1 MKPGCRFR
9 WLGRCEYTGVADRM
23 LQFTDARDRE
33 TGDEIW
39 FLEHFPVFTLGTSSR
54 LEPHRNPANIPLVR
68 SKRGGQIT
76 YHGPGQLVAY
86 LMLDLRRLGIG
97 PRRLVELI
105 EQCLLQLLADYGLQA
120 ERRPGAPGVYVGESK
135 IAALGLRIRNGCSF
149 HGFSLN
155 VDMDTM
161 PFTWIDPC
169 GYPGLAVTTLAH
181 CGVDRGM
188 ESVRRDLAGCLAD
201 AFGWDRDDA
210 GPAAGTSVE
219 NPQPAVARVRSPRRS

>member
-1 MKPGCRFR
+1 MNPGCRFR
-9 WLGRCEYTGVADRM
+9 WLGLCEYTSVADRM
-23 LQFTDARDRE
+23 QQFTDSRSRE
-33 TGDEIW
+33 TLDEIW
-39 FLEHFPVFTLGTSSR
+39 FLEHLPVFTQGTSSR
-54 LEPHRNPANIPLVR
+54 LETHRNPDGIPLVR

-105 EQCLLQLLADYGLQA
+105 EECLLRLLADYGLEG
-120 ERRPGAPGVYVGESK
+120 ERRVGAPGIYVEDQK

-155 VDMDTM
+155 VNMDTT

-169 GYPGLAVTTLAH
+169 GYPGLVVTSLARN
-181 CGVDRGM
+181 GVDRKM
-188 ESVRRDLAGCLAD
+188 DTVCRDLKRCLGEV
-201 AFGWDRDDA
+201 FGWEGDGTDA
-210 GPAAGTSVE
+210 GVE
-219 NPQPAVARVRSPRRS
+219 GFH

>member
-9 WLGRCEYTGVADRM
+9 WLGLCEYTSVADRM
-23 LQFTDARDRE
+23 QQFTDSRDRE
-33 TGDEIW
+33 TLDEIW
-39 FLEHFPVFTLGTSSR
+39 FLEHLPVFTQGTSSR
-54 LEPHRNPANIPLVR
+54 LEPHRNPDGIPLVR

-76 YHGPGQLVAY
+76 YHGPGQLIAY

-105 EQCLLQLLADYGLQA
+105 EECLLRLLADYGL
-120 ERRPGAPGVYVGESK
+120 EGKRRAGAPGVYVGDHK

-155 VDMDTM
+155 VNMDTT

-169 GYPGLAVTTLAH
+169 GYPGLVVTSLARN
-181 CGVDRGM
+181 GVDRKM
-188 ESVRRDLAGCLAD
+188 DTVCRDLKRCLSD
-201 AFGWDRDDA
+201 AFGWESDGSDA
-210 GPAAGTSVE
+210 GVE
-219 NPQPAVARVRSPRRS
+219 SFR

>member
-1 MKPGCRFR
+1 MNPGCRFR
-9 WLGRCEYTGVADRM
+9 WLGLCEYTSVADRM
-23 LQFTDARDRE
+23 QQFTDSRSRE
-33 TGDEIW
+33 TLDEIW
-39 FLEHFPVFTLGTSSR
+39 FLEHLPVFTQGTSSQ
-54 LEPHRNPANIPLVR
+54 LEPHRNPDGIPLVR

-105 EQCLLQLLADYGLQA
+105 EGCLLRLLADYGLEG
-120 ERRPGAPGVYVGESK
+120 ERRVGAPGIYVEDQK

-155 VDMDTM
+155 VNMDTT

-169 GYPGLAVTTLAH
+169 GYPGLVVTSLARN
-181 CGVDRGM
+181 GVDCRM
-188 ESVRRDLAGCLAD
+188 ETVCRDLKRCLSD
-201 AFGWDRDDA
+201 VFGWEIDGTDA
-210 GPAAGTSVE
+210 GVE
-219 NPQPAVARVRSPRRS
+219 GIC

>member
-1 MKPGCRFR
+1 MKAGCRFR
-9 WLGRCEYTGVADRM
+9 WLGLSEYTSMADRM
-23 LQFTDARDRE
+23 LQFTDSRNRE
-33 TGDEIW
+33 TADEIW

-54 LEPHRNPANIPLVR
+54 LEPHSNPDSIPLIR

-76 YHGPGQLVAY
+76 YHGPGQLIAY

-105 EQCLLQLLADYGLQA
+105 EECLLRLLAEYGLKG
-120 ERRPGAPGVYVGESK
+120 ERRAGAPGVYVEGNK

-155 VDMDTM
+155 VDMDTT

-169 GYPGLAVTTLAH
+169 GYPGLAVTSLA
-181 CGVDRGM
+181 CNGVDRKM
-188 ESVRRDLAGCLAD
+188 ETVRRDLQRCLREV
-201 AFGWDRDDA
+201 FGWESDGTDA
-210 GPAAGTSVE
+210 GVEGT
-219 NPQPAVARVRSPRRS
+219 R